1 MTPERVVIVRRV
13 LPAPPYIVYDLEH
26 EQLPPEQVDD
36 HQRGWAAIA
45 VQLGEALIPGAGA
58 T

>member
-1 MTPERVVIVRRV
+1 MTI
-13 LPAPPYIVYDLEH
+13 EH